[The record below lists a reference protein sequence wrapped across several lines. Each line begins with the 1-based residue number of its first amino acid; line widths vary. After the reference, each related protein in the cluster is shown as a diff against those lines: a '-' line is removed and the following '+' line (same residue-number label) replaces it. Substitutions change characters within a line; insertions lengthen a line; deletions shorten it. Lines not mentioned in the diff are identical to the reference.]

1 MLRPLIIGFIVVAC
15 GASGNDQ
22 SLPLTLEVVDERVLT
37 VLPSD
42 MKAQVIAN
50 DIGWAEGPLW
60 VPELDSLLFSDI
72 KLNTVLKWSEAT
84 GLETYL
90 SPSGHNPDGK
100 QTPWRGS
107 NGLAI
112 NSNGELILAQQGG
125 RTVAK
130 MLAPLTQ
137 PVPQYQLLA
146 TSYHDKRLNSPNDL
160 VFHNNGTLFFT
171 DPPYGLDG
179 FESSSLVELP
189 FFGVFAL
196 SPDNAVRLIDSSLS
210 KPNGIALTQDN
221 RFLFVSDS
229 QPDVHRIWRYTLDTD
244 GGVIAKALFFDA
256 MRHTDGKNGGTDG
269 LKEHQSGLLFI
280 TLPGGIA
287 VLSQDGKLLAKLN
300 IGVTCNLAFDSDYR
314 YLYVTQ
320 PHRVMR
326 IPLIHTMT
334 NN

>member
-1 MLRPLIIGFIVVAC
+1 MP
-15 GASGNDQ
+15 
-22 SLPLTLEVVDERVLT
+22 
-37 VLPSD
+37 
-42 MKAQVIAN
+42 
-50 DIGWAEGPLW
+50 
-60 VPELDSLLFSDI
+60 
-72 KLNTVLKWSEAT
+72 
-84 GLETYL
+84 
-90 SPSGHNPDGK
+90 
-100 QTPWRGS
+100 
-107 NGLAI
+107 
-112 NSNGELILAQQGG
+112 
-125 RTVAK
+125 
-130 MLAPLTQ
+130 
-137 PVPQYQLLA
+137 
-146 TSYHDKRLNSPNDL
+146 KRLNSPNDL

-196 SPDNAVRLIDSSLS
+196 SPDNAGRLIDSSLS
-210 KPNGIALTQDN
+210 IPNGIALTQDN

-256 MRHTDGKNGGTDG
+256 MHHTDGKNGGTDG

-300 IGVTCNLAFDSDYR
+300 IGFTCNLAFDSDYR

-326 IPLIHTMT
+326 IPLIHTTT
-334 NN
+334 NS